1 MSVRSPEPIAVV
13 GLGCRFPGGVRTLEA
28 LGELLESGADALT
41 EVPRDRWGAAI
52 HDPRRERPGTVVSH
66 VGGFLDDIDRFDAA
80 YFGISPREA
89 GRVDPQQRLLLEV
102 SAEAMA
108 DAGRPLGQWRG
119 SRTAVFVGMLSNDY
133 TLLHAKTLGTAGIGQ
148 HYASGVE
155 ASFAAGRLAYSFD
168 LRGPVA
174 TVSSACSSSL
184 LAVHQAC
191 QSLRAGESD
200 TALAGGVNLQITPDI
215 SVFMS
220 QVGAI
225 SPNGRC
231 RPFDAR
237 ADGLV
242 RGDGC
247 GIVVLKR
254 LRDALADHDRIHA
267 VLRGSAVNNDGGS
280 AGLTAPNGEAQSA
293 VLRAALAA
301 ADTAAA
307 DVDYV
312 EAHGTGTPLG
322 DLIELEALSEVY
334 GAGRRDRA
342 LLIGSLKAVMGHM
355 DAAAGIGGLL
365 KALWVIHAGR
375 VPAQPHIE
383 SLNPALDWATAGVA
397 VPLTTTDVARA
408 DVPVRVGVSAFG
420 LSGTNVHLVAEGA
433 PAPAPAP
440 VVVPVA
446 PQPPAPYVLLAS
458 ASTPEGLA
466 TQVDLLREQVA
477 REDDIGELAASAATR
492 RTHDAH
498 RFAAVATGRRDLVD
512 TLVDP
517 DDPPRDACAATVED
531 PDDPPPAVFVYSGQS
546 GHWPHMALDLHA
558 ADPTVRDTLDECHEL
573 IRAHAGWSLLDT
585 LRATDDRLDR
595 TDRAHPAIF
604 AVQVALTRWLA
615 ERGLTPAAV
624 IGQSLGEITAAYAA
638 GSLTLPDAT
647 RLVVERADI
656 LHSRAAGLGFMY
668 AVSAGAD
675 EVRELLGGAWP
686 QVVVALVNGPD
697 SAVISGPVP
706 DLDAAVAALR
716 AAGLRCKRLNSEYPA
731 HSPALSG
738 CADELYET
746 LSGGAG
752 GSGGLGGPGGSAG
765 SGLSVSEPTTRL
777 LSTVDPAADLRRP
790 DAAYWRRNLVEPV
803 QLWPAVERLLRERDY
818 ALVEIAPHPM
828 LVRPLTDA
836 VRRTGRRAPVTGTLH
851 RAERGPVALHK
862 TLARL
867 HVAGVPVDWD
877 RVTGRP
883 RQFRTLPVPTWGG
896 DRHWLPG
903 IERGHHGSSLEP
915 VPDGA
920 VPLNEPAP
928 APTAPISPT
937 APITPT
943 APSDQS
949 VTIADRVAEV
959 IRAVLDLPPDQRL
972 LRRRGLFE
980 QGLDSL
986 TAAELRTRLQAQF
999 GVALPVPIVFEHP
1012 TVQDLAAYLETEA
1025 VAAPTDTDAAA
1036 SATDDAATAE
1046 AVRAGEPVPGL
1057 ARDDAATAEAA
1068 RAAEPVAESDP
1079 VGPATAART
1088 DAPTAEAA
1096 PTAGGVTRSGAEAQ
1110 PEAETAER
1118 VVAAKLAPGSAPADA
1133 ATAKAAVTSE
1143 AVRAAEPARGSA
1155 SADAATTKAPATSE
1169 AAGAAEPAQGS
1180 ASADVA
1186 TTAGMDAQVAESALT
1201 ARTTTEP
1208 ARTAEPTPSS
1218 APAAATAARIDAPAA
1233 ESAPTAQAA
1242 VAQPRPEAVATAESA
1257 PAAEPAA
1264 ESDPNAAPA
1273 DNAIAVIGIACRLPG
1288 AGTPEAYW
1296 DLLAHGRHA
1305 IGNLPARR
1313 REDPVWDEVGGDLP
1327 TRGGYLDDIA
1337 GFDAPF
1343 FRISPREAKSLDP
1356 QQRLFLEV
1364 AWEALEDGGCRPRD
1378 LEGSRVGV
1386 YVGLETADYQQ
1397 MLTRDMAD
1405 VNLYYGT
1412 GTSFAATPGR
1422 LSYFLG
1428 LRGPSMAVDTACSAS
1443 LTAVHLACQG
1453 LLGGDCEVAVVGG
1466 ANVIAAPTVL
1476 VAMNGEGGALAP
1488 DGHCKAFDDDADGLG
1503 WGEGAAALVLKP
1515 LAAAERDGDRVYS
1528 VLRASAINQDGA
1540 SGGLTVP
1547 SGAAQVAVVREALD
1561 RAGWQPHEVDYVEA
1575 HGTGTRIGDPI
1586 EVRSLAEAFGPG
1598 RGESDPLLIGSVK
1611 ANIGHL
1617 APAAGI
1623 AGLLKVVLALHHGSI
1638 PPHRLNRLTTRVDWD
1653 AMPLAVPTA
1662 PRDWPARQRP
1672 ARAGVSSFGLAGSN
1686 AHVLVEAAPP
1696 TPNAPAD
1703 TGSDSGAPYVLP
1715 VTAATASALPEAARR
1730 MARRLRGLDA
1740 EAVDALVFTAAHR
1753 RSLLEHRL
1761 AVVGDRDEMA
1771 AALEAAAAGRTA
1783 PNLRTGHVTG
1793 ETARSVTFWYAGRA
1807 PVASVCAALEKQPA
1821 YARAL
1826 DRASEAVGE
1835 RGLLAHHMAAT
1846 HLWSTFGV
1854 VPHSG
1859 AGEGAGEISADW
1871 ANGRLTPA
1879 DAARAW
1885 AERGADLHAAP
1896 AAIPPGAL
1904 PVHPE
1909 MPDPDTAET
1918 PDPVRQMALA
1928 AAELYVSGYEPPAH
1942 LPARGRT
1949 VSLPVYPWERRS
1961 YWYRDAAALTPCVLS
1976 AASAEELRHKARKLS
1991 EFVLAE
1997 TGASGPGASEPGAS
2011 VAGVGSALAA
2021 LPPAPHRAVLFADRR
2036 EELLKGLAA
2045 VAGGRETRRTVV
2057 GSTRSAATDP
2067 VFVFPGQGSQ
2077 WRDMAR
2083 ELLESSPVFAESVA
2097 ACAEV
2102 IEPLTGWSVV
2112 EVLGREEEGWLERI
2126 DVLQPVM
2133 FAVQVSLARLW
2144 QACGVRPAAVIGH
2157 SQGEVA
2163 AACVSGALS
2172 LEDAARVMVLRSRI
2186 LAKELA
2192 GKGAMASVGL
2202 AAAQVRR
2209 RIAELGF
2216 DDGDAV
2222 VVAGFNGPS
2231 STVISGERAA
2241 VEQLV
2246 AACVADGLQARVVP
2260 VTYASHSP
2268 QVERLQGTLLDA
2280 LDGIQ
2285 GGRAETPFYSTVT
2298 GEALDTR
2305 ELTAAYWYR
2314 NARQPVNFE
2323 GGIRSLLAAGHETF
2337 IEISTH
2343 PVVLPGIEQTVDE
2356 VGSPAVALGTLRRK
2370 DGSLFRFRTALA
2382 QAWVRGV
2389 SVDWR
2394 ALTPAPA
2401 TEVDLPDLAAAPAG
2415 AQADPAD
2422 AEFWDLVE
2430 RADAG
2435 ELADTLRLDGEAAQ
2449 ALAAALP
2456 ALSAWRR
2463 ERHADTLLDTWR
2475 YTVEW
2480 QPLPTP
2486 PASQLGGPWLLVVP
2500 SACVEHPWVTRCAEA
2515 LGAHGADV
2523 RQVVLDAADAHREAF
2538 AKQLR
2543 AATEETEPTAV
2554 LSLLAL
2560 DEQAHR
2566 RHKELTAGA
2575 AAAVTLLQALDDLAS
2590 DAPVWW
2596 ATTRAVSVGESDP
2609 PAHPRQA
2616 HVLGTSRVALLENP
2630 RRTGGQID
2638 LPEEADD
2645 TAGRLLAAALAT
2657 DGDESEFAVRGD
2669 QLHRRRLVR
2678 APLAGRAPVRRWRPR
2693 GTALVTG
2700 GTGGIGAQ
2708 VARWLAHNG
2717 AEHLL
2722 LLSRSGPTAPG
2733 AADLEAELTASGVQV
2748 TIAACDVADPAELA
2762 AVLAAVPAAHPVTS
2776 VFHTAG
2782 LKGSRDTVAVAEL
2795 AEYADVFAAK
2805 VEGARNLRTLLD
2817 GPSLDAFV
2825 LFSSTV
2831 GVWGG
2836 GQQGAY
2842 VAANAYLNAL
2852 AEELRAEGT
2861 PATAVA
2867 WSAWDGPGMSS
2878 GAAEHLAERGVRLMD
2893 PGLAMRALRQ
2903 VLDHDDTFITV
2914 ADNDWER
2921 FAEVFGAARRRP
2933 LIGDLPEV
2941 RRVWEPEAAD
2951 DSTAEAALVR
2961 RLAGLTPAQRE
2972 NALLEEVCAQVAAV
2986 LQYPATQSVDAEQP
3000 FKGIGFDSLT
3010 GIELRNRLNTATGL
3024 RLPATLIFDHPT
3036 PAAVAAFLDTR
3047 LAPEP
3052 ADTPQPPD
3060 GTPPPR
3066 DRDEAA
3072 AIAEMTLDDLIQLTH
3087 RPQERS

>member
-1 MSVRSPEPIAVV
+1 
-13 GLGCRFPGGVRTLEA
+13 
-28 LGELLESGADALT
+28 
-41 EVPRDRWGAAI
+41 
-52 HDPRRERPGTVVSH
+52 
-66 VGGFLDDIDRFDAA
+66 
-80 YFGISPREA
+80 
-89 GRVDPQQRLLLEV
+89 
-102 SAEAMA
+102 
-108 DAGRPLGQWRG
+108 
-119 SRTAVFVGMLSNDY
+119 
-133 TLLHAKTLGTAGIGQ
+133 
-148 HYASGVE
+148 
-155 ASFAAGRLAYSFD
+155 AAGRSDAPAAETAPAAGAGRATVAETRPEAD
-168 LRGPVA
+168 VA
-174 TVSSACSSSL
+174 TAPDAAPADADRTVTPAPDVVAAAERDGASAAESVPTARVATPTDAETRSEADVVATAPDAAL
-184 LAVHQAC
+184 TDADRTVT
-191 QSLRAGESD
+191 RAAHETATAERNDASAAG
-200 TALAGGVNLQITPDI
+200 TALAA
-215 SVFMS
+215 
-220 QVGAI
+220 GA
-225 SPNGRC
+225 
-231 RPFDAR
+231 AR
-237 ADGLV
+237 ATV
-242 RGDGC
+242 AETR
-247 GIVVLKR
+247 
-254 LRDALADHDRIHA
+254 
-267 VLRGSAVNNDGGS
+267 
-280 AGLTAPNGEAQSA
+280 PE
-293 VLRAALAA
+293 
-301 ADTAAA
+301 A
-307 DVDYV
+307 DVV
-312 EAHGTGTPLG
+312 ETPG
-322 DLIELEALSEVY
+322 
-334 GAGRRDRA
+334 
-342 LLIGSLKAVMGHM
+342 
-355 DAAAGIGGLL
+355 
-365 KALWVIHAGR
+365 
-375 VPAQPHIE
+375 
-383 SLNPALDWATAGVA
+383 
-397 VPLTTTDVARA
+397 
-408 DVPVRVGVSAFG
+408 
-420 LSGTNVHLVAEGA
+420 
-433 PAPAPAP
+433 
-440 VVVPVA
+440 
-446 PQPPAPYVLLAS
+446 
-458 ASTPEGLA
+458 
-466 TQVDLLREQVA
+466 
-477 REDDIGELAASAATR
+477 
-492 RTHDAH
+492 
-498 RFAAVATGRRDLVD
+498 
-512 TLVDP
+512 
-517 DDPPRDACAATVED
+517 
-531 PDDPPPAVFVYSGQS
+531 
-546 GHWPHMALDLHA
+546 
-558 ADPTVRDTLDECHEL
+558 
-573 IRAHAGWSLLDT
+573 
-585 LRATDDRLDR
+585 
-595 TDRAHPAIF
+595 
-604 AVQVALTRWLA
+604 
-615 ERGLTPAAV
+615 
-624 IGQSLGEITAAYAA
+624 
-638 GSLTLPDAT
+638 
-647 RLVVERADI
+647 
-656 LHSRAAGLGFMY
+656 
-668 AVSAGAD
+668 
-675 EVRELLGGAWP
+675 
-686 QVVVALVNGPD
+686 
-697 SAVISGPVP
+697 
-706 DLDAAVAALR
+706 
-716 AAGLRCKRLNSEYPA
+716 
-731 HSPALSG
+731 
-738 CADELYET
+738 
-746 LSGGAG
+746 
-752 GSGGLGGPGGSAG
+752 
-765 SGLSVSEPTTRL
+765 TTR
-777 LSTVDPAADLRRP
+777 A
-790 DAAYWRRNLVEPV
+790 
-803 QLWPAVERLLRERDY
+803 
-818 ALVEIAPHPM
+818 
-828 LVRPLTDA
+828 
-836 VRRTGRRAPVTGTLH
+836 
-851 RAERGPVALHK
+851 
-862 TLARL
+862 
-867 HVAGVPVDWD
+867 
-877 RVTGRP
+877 
-883 RQFRTLPVPTWGG
+883 
-896 DRHWLPG
+896 
-903 IERGHHGSSLEP
+903 
-915 VPDGA
+915 
-920 VPLNEPAP
+920 AP
-928 APTAPISPT
+928 APTATPAVHEAAEAERNDASVAETAPAAGAARPAVAETRPEADVFETPITPG
-937 APITPT
+937 APITPGT
-943 APSDQS
+943 A
-949 VTIADRVAEV
+949 
-959 IRAVLDLPPDQRL
+959 
-972 LRRRGLFE
+972 
-980 QGLDSL
+980 
-986 TAAELRTRLQAQF
+986 
-999 GVALPVPIVFEHP
+999 H
-1012 TVQDLAAYLETEA
+1012 
-1025 VAAPTDTDAAA
+1025 
-1036 SATDDAATAE
+1036 
-1046 AVRAGEPVPGL
+1046 
-1057 ARDDAATAEAA
+1057 
-1068 RAAEPVAESDP
+1068 
-1079 VGPATAART
+1079 
-1088 DAPTAEAA
+1088 
-1096 PTAGGVTRSGAEAQ
+1096 
-1110 PEAETAER
+1110 
-1118 VVAAKLAPGSAPADA
+1118 
-1133 ATAKAAVTSE
+1133 
-1143 AVRAAEPARGSA
+1143 AAEPAP
-1155 SADAATTKAPATSE
+1155 DAT
-1169 AAGAAEPAQGS
+1169 
-1180 ASADVA
+1180 
-1186 TTAGMDAQVAESALT
+1186 
-1201 ARTTTEP
+1201 
-1208 ARTAEPTPSS
+1208 PTP
-1218 APAAATAARIDAPAA
+1218 T
-1233 ESAPTAQAA
+1233 
-1242 VAQPRPEAVATAESA
+1242 
-1257 PAAEPAA
+1257 
-1264 ESDPNAAPA
+1264 PA
-1273 DNAIAVIGIACRLPG
+1273 DDAIAVIGVACRLPG
-1288 AGTPEAYW
+1288 ASTPDEYW
-1296 DLLAHGRHA
+1296 RLLAHGRHA

-1378 LEGSRVGV
+1378 LEGTRVGV

-1503 WGEGAAALVLKP
+1503 WGEGAAALILKP

-1598 RGESDPLLIGSVK
+1598 RGEGDPLLIGSVK

-1623 AGLLKVVLALHHGSI
+1623 AGLLKVVLALHHGSV

-1653 AMPLAVPTA
+1653 AMPLSVPTA
-1662 PRDWPARQRP
+1662 PRDWPARERP

-1686 AHVLVEAAPP
+1686 AHVLVEAAPRTRP
-1696 TPNAPAD
+1696 QLATAPAPAPAPAE
-1703 TGSDSGAPYVLP
+1703 TGATYAEADAPPAETGAPYVLP

-1730 MARRLRGLDA
+1730 MADRLRGLDA
-1740 EAVDALVFTAAHR
+1740 DAVDALVFTAAHR

-1761 AVVGDRDEMA
+1761 AVVGDRDEMI
-1771 AALEAAAAGRTA
+1771 AALEAAAAGRKA
-1783 PNLRTGHVTG
+1783 PNLRTGHVTAEG
-1793 ETARSVTFWYAGRA
+1793 ARSVTFWYAAQA
-1807 PVASVCAALEKQPA
+1807 PDASVRAALEKHPA

-1826 DRASEAVGE
+1826 DRASEAIGE
-1835 RGLLAHHMAAT
+1835 RGLLAHHIAAT
-1846 HLWSTFGV
+1846 HVWATFGV

-1859 AGEGAGEISADW
+1859 AGQGPGEISADW
-1871 ANGRLTPA
+1871 AAGRLTPA
-1879 DAARAW
+1879 DAAQAW
-1885 AERGADLHAAP
+1885 AERGADPGEVP
-1896 AAIPPGAL
+1896 AAVPPGAL

-1909 MPDPDTAET
+1909 APDPDTSDD
-1918 PDPVRQMALA
+1918 PDPVRRMALA
-1928 AAELYVSGYEPPAH
+1928 AAELYVSGYEPPAR

-1949 VSLPVYPWERRS
+1949 VSLPGYPWERRG

-1976 AASAEELRHKARKLS
+1976 AASAEELRDKARKLS

-1997 TGASGPGASEPGAS
+1997 PGASM
-2011 VAGVGSALAA
+2011 AGVGSALAA

-2036 EELLKGLAA
+2036 EELLKGLGA

-2057 GSTRSAATDP
+2057 GSARSTATDP

-2077 WRDMAR
+2077 WRGMAR

-2202 AAAQVRR
+2202 AAEQVRE
-2209 RIAELGF
+2209 RIAQLGF
-2216 DDGDAV
+2216 DGNDAV

-2241 VEQLV
+2241 VEELV

-2268 QVERLQGTLLDA
+2268 QVETLQGTLLDA

-2285 GGRAETPFYSTVT
+2285 GGRAEIPFYSTVT
-2298 GEALDTR
+2298 GEALDTG
-2305 ELTAAYWYR
+2305 ELNAAYWYR
-2314 NARQPVNFE
+2314 NARRPVNFE
-2323 GGIRSLLAAGHETF
+2323 GGVRSLLAAGHETF

-2394 ALTPAPA
+2394 ALAPAPA
-2401 TEVDLPDLAAAPAG
+2401 TGVDLPDLAATPAG

-2435 ELADTLRLDGEAAQ
+2435 ELAGTLRLNGEDAQ

-2463 ERHADTLLDTWR
+2463 DRHADALLETWR

-2480 QPLPTP
+2480 QPLPA
-2486 PASQLGGPWLLVVP
+2486 PAAPQLGGPWLLVVP
-2500 SACVEHPWVTRCAEA
+2500 SACVEHPWVSRCAEE

-2543 AATEETEPTAV
+2543 AATEEAEPAGV

-2560 DEQAHR
+2560 DEGAHR

-2596 ATTRAVSVGESDP
+2596 ATTRAVSVDETDP

-2630 RRTGGQID
+2630 RRKGGQID

-2669 QLHRRRLVR
+2669 QLNRRRLVR
-2678 APLAGRAPVRRWRPR
+2678 APLAGRAPARRWHPR

-2722 LLSRSGPTAPG
+2722 LLSRSGPTAAG
-2733 AADLEAELTASGVQV
+2733 AADLAAELTALGAQV
-2748 TIAACDVADPAELA
+2748 TITACDVADPEGLA
-2762 AVLAAVPAAHPVTS
+2762 AVLAAVPAAHPITS

-2782 LKGSRDTVAVAEL
+2782 LKGSRDTVSVAEL
-2795 AEYADVFAAK
+2795 AEYAEVFAAK
-2805 VEGARNLRTLLD
+2805 VEGARNLCTLLD
-2817 GPSLDAFV
+2817 RTSLDAFV

-2893 PGLAMRALRQ
+2893 PDLAMRALRQ
-2903 VLDHDDTFITV
+2903 ILDHDDTFITV

-3036 PAAVAAFLDTR
+3036 PTAVAALLDTR

-3060 GTPPPR
+3060 GTEPPR
-3066 DRDEAA
+3066 GRDEAA
-3072 AIAEMTLDDLIQLTH
+3072 AIAEMTLDDLIRLTH